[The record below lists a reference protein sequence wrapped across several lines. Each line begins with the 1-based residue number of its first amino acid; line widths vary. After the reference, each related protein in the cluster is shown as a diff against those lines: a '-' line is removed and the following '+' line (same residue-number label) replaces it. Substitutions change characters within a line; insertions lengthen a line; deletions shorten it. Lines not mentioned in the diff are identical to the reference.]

1 MIDGRQAR
9 DAGCRPHD
17 ESWTLDRGLSASGRA
32 GRRFGT
38 SRSRG
43 RSWQRLDAMPEGDG
57 SVLDHSCLMFI
68 SNMGSGTKHDNRKVP
83 VITVGGLGSM
93 LETGRA
99 LDYLKAGDDH
109 RKLCSLYLG
118 IMDRM
123 GVHLD
128 HLGDAQSRL
137 VGF

>member
-1 MIDGRQAR
+1 LEPFLVTQDAIPARPNGSINRNPWGIPSLPDRRTAMIDGRQAR

-32 GRRFGT
+32 GWRFGT

-43 RSWQRLDAMPEGDG
+43 R
-57 SVLDHSCLMFI
+57 
-68 SNMGSGTKHDNRKVP
+68 KVP
-83 VITVGGLGSM
+83 VNTVGGLGGT

-109 RKLCSLYLG
+109 RKLCILYLG

-128 HLGDAQSRL
+128 HFGDAQSRL

>member
-1 MIDGRQAR
+1 
-9 DAGCRPHD
+9 
-17 ESWTLDRGLSASGRA
+17 
-32 GRRFGT
+32 
-38 SRSRG
+38 
-43 RSWQRLDAMPEGDG
+43 MPEGDG

-68 SNMGSGTKHDNRKVP
+68 SNMGSGTKHDSRKVP
-83 VITVGGLGSM
+83 VITIGGLGGT

-128 HLGDAQSRL
+128 HFGDAQSRL